1 MSIPI
6 KNYLLIL
13 SDFLVKFE
21 QGIKNLFFLYSFYR
35 EAKVAMDQEREAAK
49 ELQIQAQK
57 QKQ

>member
-1 MSIPI
+1 MSIPV

-21 QGIKNLFFLYSFYR
+21 QGITNLFFLYSFYR

-49 ELQIQAQK
+49 ELHIQAQK

>member
-1 MSIPI
+1 MSIPV